1 MLLIRQTLFHI
12 CFYGYMFI
20 WCLLLV
26 PPLLLPRKYYMIFLQ
41 AYFDSNYYV
50 EKWVLGLDYE
60 VRGAEHIPQGTSFLV
75 AAKHYSTYETFK
87 IHLLF
92 KDPAIILKRELAL
105 IPIWGWLA
113 LKAGMIAVNRSKG
126 EGAMKSI
133 VEGANRLKAE
143 DRPVVIFPQGTRVDI
158 SDTPATKPYKFGI
171 VRMQEA
177 TQLPILPMATNS
189 GLFWPRRSFFVKPGK
204 VIFEFFPPI
213 MPGQDLKTTHQQMAD
228 IIETNSNRLVQE
240 TLSKSA

>member
-1 MLLIRQTLFHI
+1 MLFIRQTLFHI

-20 WCLLLV
+20 WCLILA
-26 PPLLLPRKYYMIFLQ
+26 PTLLLPRKYYMIFLQ
-41 AYFDSNYYV
+41 TYFNTNYYV

-60 VRGAEHIPQGTSFLV
+60 VRGAEHIPEGSFLV
-75 AAKHYSTYETFK
+75 AGKHYSTYETFK

-113 LKAGMIAVNRSKG
+113 LKAGMIAINRSTG
-126 EGAMKSI
+126 ESAMKSI
-133 VEGANRLKAE
+133 LDGAKRLQKEG
-143 DRPVVIFPQGTRVDI
+143 RPVIVFPQGTRVSI
-158 SDTPATKPYKFGI
+158 NDTPEKKPYKFG
-171 VRMQEA
+171 VNRMQEA
-177 TQLPILPMATNS
+177 TGLPIVPMATNS
-189 GLFWPRRSFFVKPGK
+189 GVYWPRHSYFVKPGK

-213 MPGQDLKTTHQQMAD
+213 PAGQDLKATHKQMAE

-240 TLSKSA
+240 ALQKS

>member
-20 WCLLLV
+20 WCLLLA
-26 PPLLLPRKYYMIFLQ
+26 PMLLLPRKQFMKGLQ
-41 AYFDSNYYV
+41 FYFDSNYYV
-50 EKWVLGLDYE
+50 EKFVLGLDYE
-60 VRGAEHIPQGTSFLV
+60 VRGAEYLPEGACLV
-75 AAKHYSTYETFK
+75 AGKHYSTYETFK

-113 LKAGMIAVNRSKG
+113 LKAGMIAINRSTG
-126 EGAMKSI
+126 DSAMKSI
-133 VEGANRLKAE
+133 LEGAKRLKAE
-143 DRPVVIFPQGTRVDI
+143 NRPVVIFPQGTRVDI
-158 SDTPATKPYKFGI
+158 SDTPANKPYKFGI

-177 TQLPILPMATNS
+177 TGLPIIPMATNS
-189 GLFWPRRSFFVKPGK
+189 GLYWPRRSFFVKPGK
-204 VIFEFFPPI
+204 VIFEFFPAI
-213 MPGQDLKTTHQQMAD
+213 LPGADLKETHKQMVD

-240 TLSKSA
+240 ALSKAK